1 MDLTPLTV
9 TQSDISRRR
18 CKPVAPV
25 CDRRISPL
33 IERRYS
39 KWPSPTY
46 VVMYKR
52 ALIKRNGGRLC
63 HMEPLDLSSTLQR
76 LAAGNGARP
85 SLLAEKTK
93 DVIF

>member
-1 MDLTPLTV
+1 
-9 TQSDISRRR
+9 
-18 CKPVAPV
+18 
-25 CDRRISPL
+25 
-33 IERRYS
+33 
-39 KWPSPTY
+39 
-46 VVMYKR
+46 MYKR